1 MELANAPV
9 QIVEAW
15 ATGSSIITNPIPV
28 PSQQSIKPGAASWT
42 DGFPPLCATPSISG
56 GVPPSMADINGALY
70 QMSAIDMW
78 ICAGGGFP
86 YSASFSSAVGG
97 YPKGARVLMASG
109 AGYWVSTVDN
119 NTTDPDTG
127 GAGWSSSDENAI
139 TALTGDVIATGPG
152 SATATLSS
160 TGVTAGSY
168 VNSSITVDVTGR
180 ITAASSGAAV
190 PSGDLGPN
198 GANTRT
204 IGGGPYQ
211 NTNASPIMVEGF
223 LISTAGGASGVYSI
237 SRGSTS
243 SLGTTPF
250 NTQLGA
256 SQSNDACYFSILIPA
271 GWWYQLEASGTANFS
286 MGSWFETVMG

>member
-1 MELANAPV
+1 MQLANAPA
-9 QIVEAW
+9 QLVEAW
-15 ATGSSIITNPIPV
+15 ATSDSTKTNPIPV
-28 PSQQSIKPGAASWT
+28 PSQIGVTPGAASWT
-42 DGFPPLCATPSISG
+42 DGFPPLCAEPLISG
-56 GVPPSMADINGALY
+56 GVPPSKADMNGALY
-70 QMSAIDMW
+70 QMSAVDVW

-86 YSASFSSAVGG
+86 YNATFSSAIGG

-109 AGYWVSTVDN
+109 NGYWVSTVDN
-119 NTTDPDTG
+119 NISDPDTG
-127 GAGWSSSDENAI
+127 GAGWASASENAI
-139 TALTGDVIATGPG
+139 TALTGDVIANGPG

-168 VNSSITVDVTGR
+168 VNASITVDVTGR
-180 ITAASSGAAV
+180 ITSASSGAAV

-211 NTNASPIMVEGF
+211 NTNASPIMIEGF
-223 LISTAGGASGVYSI
+223 LISTAGGAAGVYSI

-256 SQSNDACYFSILIPA
+256 SQANDDCHFSILIPA
-271 GWWYQLEASGTANFS
+271 GWWYQLEASGSANFS